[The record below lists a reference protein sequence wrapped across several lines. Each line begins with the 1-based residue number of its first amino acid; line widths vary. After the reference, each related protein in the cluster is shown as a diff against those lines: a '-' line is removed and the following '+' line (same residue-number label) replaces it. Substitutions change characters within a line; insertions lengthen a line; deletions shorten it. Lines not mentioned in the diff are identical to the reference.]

1 MLSPK
6 RVKFRKMFKGR
17 MKGLSQRGNTV
28 AFGTFGLQAL
38 EPGWVTSRQIEAA
51 RVALTRHIKRGGKV
65 WIRIFPDK
73 PITKKPAETRMGKG
87 KGSPEMWVAVVKPGH
102 MADMTNEETAEAR
115 NARKTRTGLV
125 VSDKMQK
132 TVVVA
137 IERRVPH
144 PVYGK
149 MMTRTRRLKAHDE
162 ENSAKVG
169 DTVRIVETRPLSK
182 DKRWRLVE
190 IIERAR

>member
-17 MKGLSQRGNTV
+17 MNGLSQRGNTV

-65 WIRIFPDK
+65 WIRLFPDK

-87 KGSPEMWVAVVKPGH
+87 KGSPEGWVCVVKPGRMMFEIEGVPRDLAEKA
-102 MADMTNEETAEAR
+102 MALAAAKLSVKSKFVAREE
-115 NARKTRTGLV
+115 
-125 VSDKMQK
+125 
-132 TVVVA
+132 
-137 IERRVPH
+137 
-144 PVYGK
+144 
-149 MMTRTRRLKAHDE
+149 AHTDA
-162 ENSAKVG
+162 S
-169 DTVRIVETRPLSK
+169 
-182 DKRWRLVE
+182 
-190 IIERAR
+190 